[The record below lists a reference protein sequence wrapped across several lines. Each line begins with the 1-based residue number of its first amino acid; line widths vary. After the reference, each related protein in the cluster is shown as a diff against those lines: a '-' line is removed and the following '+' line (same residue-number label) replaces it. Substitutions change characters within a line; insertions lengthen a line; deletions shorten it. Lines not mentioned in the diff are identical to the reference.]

1 VLQQKLIFIFW
12 IKAMKKSL
20 LALALMGAFS
30 GAALAQSSVTVYGLV
45 DMGVQRDD
53 NGSVT
58 KYSLDSGNQSGS
70 RLGFKGTEDLGN
82 GLKANFVL
90 EMGILTDTG
99 ASDQSSTTFG
109 RQAYV
114 GLAGGFGSVNF
125 GRQKSLTYVA
135 SESIDPFA
143 VGLAGNMHRLFSSV
157 TRVSNAAIYST
168 PNMSG
173 FSAAALY
180 AFGEVPGNNAALSI
194 GSLSGTYSAGPVFA
208 SIVYEKAKDANDPAI
223 TIANT
228 GEKTLIGGTYDFGM
242 VKAHAA
248 YELLKG
254 GQGGSKVALTKKNV
268 WMIGATVPVGAGAI
282 IADYTRI
289 TDTVTSNANANQFA
303 LGYTYSLSKRTN
315 LYTSYSQTKNDKAA
329 NYNVPANVKN
339 AAGVVTTSYSGNTD
353 KLFNVG
359 IRHTF

>member
-1 VLQQKLIFIFW
+1 
-12 IKAMKKSL
+12 MKKSL

-45 DMGVQRDD
+45 DMGVVRDD
-53 NGSVT
+53 NGAATNST

-90 EMGILTDTG
+90 EMGLKADTG
-99 ASDQSSTTFG
+99 ASDGTTFG
-109 RQAYV
+109 RQAFV
-114 GLAGGFGSVNF
+114 GLSGDFGAVNF

-143 VGLAGNMHRLFSSV
+143 VGLAGNMNRLFSTV
-157 TRVSNAAIYST
+157 TRVDNAAIYTT

-173 FSAAALY
+173 FSAAALFG
-180 AFGEVPGNNAALSI
+180 FGEKAGDNSKSSVR
-194 GSLSGTYSAGPVFA
+194 SLAGTYNAGPVFA
-208 SIVYEKAKDANDPAI
+208 SVVYEKAYDATLSFNPLLTSAMGVR
-223 TIANT
+223 T
-228 GEKTLIGGTYDFGM
+228 EKTLVGGSYDFSV

-248 YELLKG
+248 FEQLKG
-254 GQGGSKVALTKKNV
+254 VSPATITTAEKEEKANIYMVGV
-268 WMIGATVPVGAGAI
+268 TVPVGAGAFL
-282 IADYTRI
+282 ADYTKFTNKTAGV
-289 TDTVTSNANANQFA
+289 TDANAQQYA
-303 LGYTYSLSKRTN
+303 LGYTYNLSKRTN
-315 LYTSYSQTKNDKAA
+315 LYTSYSYTKNDSNSSVNVYSVDAKGASVA
-329 NYNVPANVKN
+329 NFGK
-339 AAGVVTTSYSGNTD
+339 SD

>member
-53 NGSVT
+53 NGAVT
-58 KYSLDSGNQSGS
+58 KTSLDSGNQSGS

-90 EMGILTDTG
+90 EMGILADTG
-99 ASDQSSTTFG
+99 ASDQKGLSFG

-114 GLAGGFGSVNF
+114 GLSGDFGAVNF

-135 SESIDPFA
+135 SESIDPFG
-143 VGLAGNMHRLFSSV
+143 VGLAGNMQRLFGTV
-157 TRVSNAAIYST
+157 TRRDNAATYVT

-173 FSAAALY
+173 FSAAAQY
-180 AFGEVPGNNAALSI
+180 SFGEVPGQNAANSI
-194 GSLSGTYSAGPVFA
+194 SSLAGTYNAGPVFA
-208 SIVYEKAKDANDPAI
+208 SIVYEKAKDATGVKAAD
-223 TIANT
+223 
-228 GEKTLIGGTYDFGM
+228 GEKTLVGGSFDFGM
-242 VKAHAA
+242 AKAHAA

-254 GQGGSKVALTKKNV
+254 GEAATETKKNV

-282 IADYTRI
+282 LADYTRI
-289 TDTVTSNANANQFA
+289 TNSKIADSNSNQWA
-303 LGYTYSLSKRTN
+303 LGYTYNLSKRTN
-315 LYTSYSQTKNDKAA
+315 LYTSYSQVKNDK
-329 NYNVPANVKN
+329 NVALL
-339 AAGVVTTSYSGNTD
+339 AGGKGLTD

>member
-1 VLQQKLIFIFW
+1 
-12 IKAMKKSL
+12 MKKSL

-30 GAALAQSSVTVYGLV
+30 GAALAQSSVTVYGVV

-53 NGSVT
+53 NGLSTNGT

-90 EMGILTDTG
+90 EMGILADTG
-99 ASDQSSTTFG
+99 ASDQKGLGFG

-114 GLAGGFGSVNF
+114 GLAGDFGAVNF

-135 SESIDPFA
+135 SESIDPFG
-143 VGLAGNMHRLFSSV
+143 VGLAGNMNRLFSTV
-157 TRVSNAAIYST
+157 TRVDNAAIYST

-180 AFGEVPGNNAALSI
+180 SFGEQAGNNSALSI

-208 SIVYEKAKDANDPAI
+208 SIVYEKAKDAQSPAV

-228 GEKTLIGGTYDFGM
+228 GEKTLIGGSYDFGM
-242 VKAHAA
+242 AKAHAA

-254 GQGGSKVALTKKNV
+254 GQSGTTVALTKKNV

-282 IADYTRI
+282 LADYTRI
-289 TDTVTSNANANQFA
+289 TDTVTSNANATQFA
-303 LGYTYSLSKRTN
+303 LGYTYNLSKRTN
-315 LYTSYSQTKNDKAA
+315 LYTSYSQTKNDTQSA
-329 NYNVPANVKN
+329 YN
-339 AAGVVTTSYSGNTD
+339 AGGKGLTD
-353 KLFNVG
+353 KLFNAG
-359 IRHTF
+359 IRHAF